1 MPSRY
6 DPQIKGGPWEQAFL
20 IDFRVVFMVK
30 PSTLIISYVFSI
42 VYKLKYV
49 ITNLVDMQH
58 GVANLNGWDPSHHA
72 SCGGFN

>member
-1 MPSRY
+1 
-6 DPQIKGGPWEQAFL
+6 
-20 IDFRVVFMVK
+20 MVK